1 MASIK
6 LSELQSIAEVKET
19 DLLYIA
25 DTDTQT
31 SRKTTVGEVF
41 QANTV
46 QDLGDYD
53 ANQESELAE
62 GLSTGYMYVKNFTI
76 GD

>member
-1 MASIK
+1 MASVK
-6 LSELQSIAEVKET
+6 LSELQSIAEVRET

-25 DTDTQT
+25 DTDTNT
-31 SRKTTVGEVF
+31 SRKTTVGQVF

-53 ANQESELAE
+53 ANQQINLQE
-62 GLSTGYMYVKNFTI
+62 GLSTGHLYVQNLTI
-76 GD
+76 GA

>member
-53 ANQESELAE
+53 DNQGSALAE

>member
-6 LSELQSIAEVKET
+6 LSELQSIAEVNET

-31 SRKTTVGEVF
+31 SRKTTVSQVF

-53 ANQESELAE
+53 ANQEMNLQE
-62 GLSTGYMYVKNFTI
+62 GLSTGYMYVQNLTI

>member
-31 SRKTTVGEVF
+31 SRKTTVSQVF

-53 ANQESELAE
+53 ANQEINLKE
-62 GLSTGYMYVKNFTI
+62 GLSTGYMYVQNFTV

>member
-53 ANQESELAE
+53 ANQEINLQAGLA
-62 GLSTGYMYVKNFTI
+62 TGYLYVQNLTI

>member
-31 SRKTTVGEVF
+31 SRKTTVSQVF
-41 QANTV
+41 QANTL

-53 ANQESELAE
+53 ANQEMNLQE
-62 GLSTGYMYVKNFTI
+62 GFSTGYMYVQNFTV

>member
-31 SRKTTVGEVF
+31 SRKTTVSQVF

-53 ANQESELAE
+53 ANQEMNLQE
-62 GLSTGYMYVKNFTI
+62 GLSTGYMYVQNLTI

>member
-1 MASIK
+1 MASVK
-6 LSELQSIAEVKET
+6 LSELQSIAEVRET

-31 SRKTTVGEVF
+31 SRKTTVGQLFE
-41 QANTV
+41 ATTV
-46 QDLGDYD
+46 QNLGDYD
-53 ANQESELAE
+53 ANQEMNLQE
-62 GLSTGYMYVKNFTI
+62 GLSTGYLYVQNLTI

>member
-31 SRKTTVGEVF
+31 SRKTTVSQVF

-53 ANQESELAE
+53 ANQEINLQAGLA
-62 GLSTGYMYVKNFTI
+62 TGYLYVKNFTI

>member
-31 SRKTTVGEVF
+31 SRKTTVSQVF

-53 ANQESELAE
+53 ANQEINLRE
-62 GLSTGYMYVKNFTI
+62 GLSTGYMYVQNFTV

>member
-31 SRKTTVGEVF
+31 SRKTTVSQVF

-53 ANQESELAE
+53 ANQEINLRE
-62 GLSTGYMYVKNFTI
+62 GLSTGYMFVQNFTV

>member
-31 SRKTTVGEVF
+31 SRKTTVSQVF

-53 ANQESELAE
+53 ANQEMNLKE
-62 GLSTGYMYVKNFTI
+62 GLSTGYMYVQNFTI

>member
-31 SRKTTVGEVF
+31 SRKTTVSQVF

-53 ANQESELAE
+53 ANQEINLQE
-62 GLSTGYMYVKNFTI
+62 GLSTGYMYVQNLTI

>member
-31 SRKTTVGEVF
+31 SRKTTVSQVF

-53 ANQESELAE
+53 VNQEMNLQE
-62 GLSTGYMYVKNFTI
+62 GLSTGYMYVQNLTI

>member
-6 LSELQSIAEVKET
+6 LSELQSIAEVNET

-31 SRKTTVGEVF
+31 SRKTTVSQVF

-53 ANQESELAE
+53 ANQEINLQE
-62 GLSTGYMYVKNFTI
+62 GLSTGYMYVQNLTI